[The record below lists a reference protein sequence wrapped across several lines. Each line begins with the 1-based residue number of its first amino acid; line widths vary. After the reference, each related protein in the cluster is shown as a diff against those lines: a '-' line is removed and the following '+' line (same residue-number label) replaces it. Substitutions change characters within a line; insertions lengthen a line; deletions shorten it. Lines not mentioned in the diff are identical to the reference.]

1 MVPLHRHYK
10 LVEYSK
16 GNRRYLQFVVQFTDP
31 EGIWRTRAVRS
42 YGQVTNEAS
51 QQAQSD
57 LQELQQYASDP
68 NAPIPV
74 GPVNEAIWRNY
85 CKIQQAGL
93 PSPTDP
99 IGTLQAVSGAVN
111 DIAHMIG
118 WVVSDAIGAVP
129 IKVDITQ
136 PQMSSAEKQR
146 FIQWL
151 ANFNPHDQR
160 KLLAYQWKYV

>member
-1 MVPLHRHYK
+1 LFHH
-10 LVEYSK
+10 
-16 GNRRYLQFVVQFTDP
+16 
-31 EGIWRTRAVRS
+31 I
-42 YGQVTNEAS
+42 AS
-51 QQAQSD
+51 IYR
-57 LQELQQYASDP
+57 ELQQYASDP